1 MELEIILM
9 ETSAAGGGRATK
21 KNPAAKKRPGT
32 KVKPA
37 AKKAA
42 KRKMVGL

>member
-9 ETSAAGGGRATK
+9 ETGASSGGRATK
-21 KNPAAKKRPGT
+21 KKPAAKKRPGT

-37 AKKAA
+37 AKKTA
-42 KRKMVGL
+42 KRKPVGL